1 MKSIKYL
8 FLAVI
13 VLGMYACAHKPT
25 IDELT
30 NPPAALPASF
40 KFDQLGLKV
49 ITSFINKKQGT
60 ASTLYGN
67 PLALKTAIAGTNEV
81 VAGEVLALVT
91 WKQQDD
97 QHWFGANIPGSLQ
110 QVELIKSTSSVE
122 KPIVVSYARY
132 EGKSLTL
139 NPDTL
144 NNQDRIKYILSQ
156 KPAIMP

>member
-8 FLAVI
+8 FLASI
-13 VLGMYACAHKPT
+13 VLTMFACSNTPT
-25 IDELT
+25 VAELT
-30 NPPAALPASF
+30 NTRASLPPSF
-40 KFDQLGLKV
+40 NFDQLGLKV
-49 ITSFINKKQGT
+49 ITTFINKKQGT
-60 ASTLYGN
+60 TSTLYGN
-67 PLALKTAIAGTNEV
+67 PLALKIATANTNQI

-91 WKQQDD
+91 WKQQTDA
-97 QHWFGANIPGSLQ
+97 HWFGANIPGNLQ
-110 QVELIKSTSSVE
+110 QVELVKSTSSVE

-132 EGKSLTL
+132 EGKNLTL

>member
-8 FLAVI
+8 FLAAT
-13 VLGMYACAHKPT
+13 VLSIYACSHKPT
-25 IDELT
+25 VDELT
-30 NPPAALPASF
+30 NPQAALPASF

-49 ITSFINKKQGT
+49 ITTFINKKQGT
-60 ASTLYGN
+60 TSTLYGN
-67 PLALKTAIAGTNEV
+67 PLALKTAIAGTNQI

-91 WKQQDD
+91 WKQQTDA
-97 QHWFGANIPGSLQ
+97 HWFGANIPGNLQ
-110 QVELIKSTSSVE
+110 QVELVKSTSSAE

-132 EGKSLTL
+132 EGKSLIL
-139 NPDTL
+139 NSDTG

>member
-8 FLAVI
+8 FLAAI
-13 VLGMYACAHKPT
+13 VFGVYACNHKPT

-49 ITSFINKKQGT
+49 ITTFINKKQGT
-60 ASTLYGN
+60 TSTLYGN
-67 PLALKTAIAGTNEV
+67 PLALKTAIAGTNQIE
-81 VAGEVLALVT
+81 AGEVFALVT

-97 QHWFGANIPGSLQ
+97 QHWFGANIPGNLQ
-110 QVELIKSTSSVE
+110 QVELLKSTSSIE
-122 KPIVVSYARY
+122 NPIVLSYACY
-132 EGKSLTL
+132 EGKDLTL
-139 NPDTL
+139 KADTL

-156 KPAIMP
+156 KPAVMP